1 MTLKLIKTDSEYQ
14 EALKRLEE
22 IFDAKIGTP
31 ESDEADILGL
41 LIDEYEKA
49 EIKETR
55 YKNTT
60 DFYSIYLNWGI
71 IFFLLYLLS
80 KSTFISNILED

>member
-1 MTLKLIKTDSEYQ
+1 MVNVFE
-14 EALKRLEE
+14 
-22 IFDAKIGTP
+22 
-31 ESDEADILGL
+31 

-60 DFYSIYLNWGI
+60 DFYPIYLKWGLA
-71 IFFLLYLLS
+71 FLILFLFS
-80 KSTFISNILED
+80 KSTFMSNVLED